1 MTRSVEIFFS
11 EEADDEVDSGGGVA
25 LRFMFAVLVE
35 TEGCEVIL
43 NQKRIHFIHNAVQP
57 RIEEAS

>member
-11 EEADDEVDSGGGVA
+11 EEADDEVDSGGGV